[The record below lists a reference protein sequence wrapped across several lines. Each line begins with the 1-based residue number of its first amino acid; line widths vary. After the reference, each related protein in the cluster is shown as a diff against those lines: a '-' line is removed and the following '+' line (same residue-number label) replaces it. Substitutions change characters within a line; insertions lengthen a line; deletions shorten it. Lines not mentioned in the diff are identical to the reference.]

1 MVLKDPDV
9 FDIHRCLFIAI
20 AKHLYKDTYT
30 SEGIEYIATLLSY
43 EKKYVKM
50 VNNAIK
56 DHEKKEKEKLLKL
69 QKEKEEKERIERKR
83 AKNLKRREQ
92 LRKRRIEEQ
101 IIIQKEA
108 IIRVN
113 DEKRK

>member
-1 MVLKDPDV
+1 M
-9 FDIHRCLFIAI
+9 
-20 AKHLYKDTYT
+20 YKRQ
-30 SEGIEYIATLLSY
+30 IEYIATLLSY